1 MKDDLTCLM
10 WLTVPCD
17 LSLASRSASWA
28 VFSSASRRITCNSK
42 YVTYRNSTVCQ
53 STTHPGLRLDPLL
66 HPVHG
71 GWGGLAGLLAAA
83 LPRYPHQVVRGPADR
98 LAGPVQPLR
107 RRAVRVSLDSAGQ
120 HQLRHALAHLHNTGL
135 QQITTERCQILL
147 VLVILDTN
155 LSRCCYEVLHPAGA
169 LHQLLGSLAETAGSG
184 GHQAGGRHQ
193 ALAPLS
199 HCGPARPRPS
209 LLQQLH
215 LHSPVRPG
223 HFQPA
228 VPGQRWQ
235 L

>member
-1 MKDDLTCLM
+1 MMKDNLTCLM

-28 VFSSASRRITCNSK
+28 VFSSASRRITCNR
-42 YVTYRNSTVCQ
+42 YVTNRNSTACQ
-53 STTHPGLRLDPLL
+53 SATHPGLRLDPLL

-71 GWGGLAGLLAAA
+71 GGGGLAGLLATA
-83 LPRYPHQVVRGPADR
+83 LPGHPHQVVRGPADR
-98 LAGPVQPLR
+98 LAGPVQSPR
-107 RRAVRVSLDSAGQ
+107 RRAVCVRLDSAGQ
-120 HQLRHALAHLHNTGL
+120 HQLRHALAHLHNTEL
-135 QQITTERCQILL
+135 QQSSVRSCLCCVHT
-147 VLVILDTN
+147 D
-155 LSRCCYEVLHPAGA
+155 LSGGCYEVLHPAGA
-169 LHQLLGSLAETAGSG
+169 LHQLLGGLAETAGSG

-199 HCGPARPRPS
+199 NCGPARPRPP

-215 LHSPVRPG
+215 LHSPVKPG
-223 HFQPA
+223 HIQPA